1 MTCIAT
7 TLTIISVFTGG
18 VWNDISVSTNSKVL
32 TRRMNEQV
40 STKIEMLSD
49 TKRKSESFTVTCGQ
63 DVHAAT
69 ASILETL

>member
-18 VWNDISVSTNSKVL
+18 VWNDISVSTNSNVL
-32 TRRMNEQV
+32 TRKMNEQV
-40 STKIEMLSD
+40 ATKVEMLSD
-49 TKRKSESFTVTCGQ
+49 TKRKTETFTVACGQ